1 MSASQRGGAAV
12 ELVLATPVIVVLLL
26 FVVFLGRIT
35 TTEAELQDAAHSAA
49 RAASLARTPAVAVT
63 AARQMAVAALGN
75 RHLTCSP
82 LAVAVDTATFRPGG
96 EVVVTVTCTV
106 DLADLAAL
114 HLAGSHTF
122 STSFTEP
129 VDRFEN
135 IG

>member
-12 ELVLATPVIVVLLL
+12 ELVLATPVIIVLLL

-35 TTEAELQDAAHSAA
+35 TTKAELQDAAHSAA
-49 RAASLARTPAVAVT
+49 RAASLARTPASAVT
-63 AARQMAVAALGN
+63 AAQQMADAALGSH
-75 RHLTCSP
+75 HLTCSP

-96 EVVVTVTCTV
+96 DVVVTVTCTV
-106 DLADLAAL
+106 DLGDLGAL
-114 HLAGSHTF
+114 HVPSSQTF

-129 VDRFEN
+129 IDRFEN

>member
-1 MSASQRGGAAV
+1 MTAGQRGGAAV
-12 ELVLATPVIVVLLL
+12 ELVLATPLIVVLLL

-35 TTEAELQDAAHSAA
+35 TTKAELQDAAHSAA
-49 RAASLARTPAVAVT
+49 RAASLARTPADAVT
-63 AARQMAVAALGN
+63 AARQMADAALGS

-106 DLADLAAL
+106 DLGDLGAL
-114 HLAGSHTF
+114 HVPSSQTF
-122 STSFTEP
+122 STRLTEP
-129 VDRFEN
+129 IDRFEN